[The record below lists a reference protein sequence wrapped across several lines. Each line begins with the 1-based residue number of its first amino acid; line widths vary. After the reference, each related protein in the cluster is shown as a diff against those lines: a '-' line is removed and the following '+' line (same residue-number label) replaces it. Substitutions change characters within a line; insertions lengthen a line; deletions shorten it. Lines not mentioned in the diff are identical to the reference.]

1 MEIIHYMKKLEDAA
15 ENKETSIAHLSLSA
29 QSLLKQQGC
38 NVSLLGRYIEDF
50 GLCFI
55 VWDNWKNRRLIH
67 ASVFFDLAEENML
80 TIEKIKRN
88 SI

>member
-1 MEIIHYMKKLEDAA
+1 METIRYMKKLEDAA
-15 ENKETSIAHLSLSA
+15 ENKETSIAHLSLKA

-38 NVSLLGRYIEDF
+38 NVHLLARYIEDF
-50 GLCFI
+50 GLLFI
-55 VWDNWKNRRLIH
+55 VYDNWNNRRLIH

-80 TIEKIKRN
+80 TMDNIKRN

>member
-1 MEIIHYMKKLEDAA
+1 MKKIE
-15 ENKETSIAHLSLSA
+15 ETETSIAYLSLKA
-29 QSLLKQQGC
+29 KMLLKQQGC
-38 NVSLLGRYIEDF
+38 NASLLGRYIEDF

-55 VWDNWKNRRLIH
+55 VDEHWSKRRLIH

-80 TIEKIKRN
+80 TMDNIKRN

>member
-15 ENKETSIAHLSLSA
+15 ENKETSIAHLSLKA

-38 NVSLLGRYIEDF
+38 NVYLLVRYIEYF

-55 VWDNWKNRRLIH
+55 VWDNWNNRRLIH

-80 TIEKIKRN
+80 TIENIKRN